1 MDNELRVDSMNG
13 QSVVAKTA
21 EAIKSD
27 NESEIFALLDNDSQ
41 TAQMFTPFGSQTW
54 LGYAAQ
60 IGKLKALK
68 ALEKIGLDIN
78 QGDKREGR
86 KPICSAA
93 ANNHLEVV
101 EYLLSKGASLDTDRS
116 VSNPLFAAIVGNSKE
131 TIELLLKAGIDASI
145 RYNSKTMENMDA
157 LAFAIMRGCSDGA
170 NLIANHIANGD
181 VSIAENLLLSAR
193 EIAEKNAYK

>member
-1 MDNELRVDSMNG
+1 MTEKSLPARIIDAIKKEETEALRDLLERNPE
-13 QSVVAKTA
+13 QKTA
-21 EAIKSD
+21 NTFI
-27 NESEIFALLDNDSQ
+27 
-41 TAQMFTPFGSQTW
+41 GGQTW
-54 LGYAAQ
+54 LGYACQ
-60 IGKLKALK
+60 LGKLNAAKELVR
-68 ALEKIGLDIN
+68 LGLDVN
-78 QGDKREGR
+78 AGDNRDGAR
-86 KPICSAA
+86 PICSAA